1 MIERIRLQID
11 EFGHRNPGLNP
22 LFFLEAAR
30 TALAH
35 HHPSSPAVFRVT
47 TWRAEQ
53 LELEVHFASP
63 DPRSAQS
70 MGREHFIEFGAI
82 ALAGLLLP
90 HLEGKQI
97 TRVTRRR
104 DRVDYFLGVKPGDFR
119 WILEVGGMSRGTPFG
134 LLRRKREQL
143 LQSPL
148 RLGPAFLDGYVSVTK
163 FSYPGVTMLDF
174 VPGAREDDRRGSPR

>member
-11 EFGHRNPGLNP
+11 AFGRKNPGLNP

-30 TALAH
+30 AVLAH
-35 HHPSSPAVFRVT
+35 HHAASPAVFRVT
-47 TWRAEQ
+47 TWRNHE
-53 LELEVHFASP
+53 LEVEVHFASP
-63 DPRSAQS
+63 DPRSERS
-70 MGREHFIEFGAI
+70 MEREHFIEVGAI

-104 DRVDYFLGVKPGDFR
+104 DRVDYFLGVAPGDFR
-119 WILEVGGMSRGTPFG
+119 WILEVGGISRGSPAG

-143 LQSPL
+143 QQSPL
-148 RLGPAFLDGYVSVTK
+148 RRGPAFCDGYVAVTK
-163 FSYPGVTMLDF
+163 FSYPGVVVLDF
-174 VPGAREDDRRGSPR
+174 VPALREDNRRGSPR